1 MQKQII
7 KLDRIRSINR
17 VLQNHENAF
26 ENKPTA
32 LALRQ
37 ELQQQSAAVET
48 AINTLVRPV
57 AIIRKPRQVSRENLR
72 TTLTEFTGIG
82 QAIAKSKDDVVLHSL
97 MTTYRKQVNSAS
109 YFALCEIGRQVKL
122 SFDAIA
128 ADAQAFGVSAERL
141 TAFDEMISSLDNY
154 MLETTNNLSDRR
166 AGRSDLNSR
175 LKSCNQ
181 LIRERLDKFVKFSRT
196 EYPEFYAD
204 YIGVRGVVSRSK
216 RNRTADE
223 ITYEISGTVT
233 DKATGLPINNAIIN
247 ILNLDMAAT
256 TDADGYYL
264 IEDLA
269 EGKYNLSC
277 QAQGYELP
285 VPVAVD
291 LQDELP
297 AQLDF
302 ALVSVTK

>member
-1 MQKQII
+1 MKKEII

-17 VLQNHENAF
+17 VLQNHEIVF

-37 ELQQQSAAVET
+37 ELQQQSEAVET

-57 AIIRKPRQVSRENLR
+57 EIIRKPRQVSRENLR
-72 TTLTEFTGIG
+72 TILSEFTGIG
-82 QAIAKSKDDVVLHSL
+82 QAIAKSKNDVVLHSL
-97 MTTYRKQVNSAS
+97 MTTYRKQIGSAS
-109 YFALCEIGRQVKL
+109 YFSLCEIGRQVKL
-122 SFDAIA
+122 SFDGMASEA
-128 ADAQAFGVSAERL
+128 EAFGVSTSRL
-141 TAFDEMISSLDNY
+141 NAFDEMINSLDNY

-166 AGRSDLNSR
+166 AGRSDLKSR

-196 EYPEFYAD
+196 DYPEFYAD
-204 YIGVRGVVSRSK
+204 YIGVRGVASRTK
-216 RNRTADE
+216 RNRIAE
-223 ITYEISGTVT
+223 VTYEISGTVT
-233 DKATGLPINNAIIN
+233 DKATGLPVANAIIN
-247 ILNLDMAAT
+247 ILHMDTAAT
-256 TDADGYYL
+256 SDADGFYL
-264 IEDLA
+264 LEDLA
-269 EGKYNLSC
+269 EGTYNLSC

-285 VPVAVD
+285 EPVAVN

-302 ALVSVTK
+302 ALLKSAK